1 MPLFIR
7 NPEVDALIDKVM
19 AATGSRDK
27 TDTVR
32 KALLLQLEA
41 VSPRESLA
49 SRVAKVQQNAV
60 LTGLRPD
67 SCKDKD
73 LMDEQWG
80 D

>member
-7 NPEVDALIDKVM
+7 NPEVDTLVDKVM
-19 AATGSRDK
+19 AATGSKDK
-27 TDTVR
+27 TETVR

-41 VSPRESLA
+41 VNAKESLA
-49 SRVAKVQQNAV
+49 SRVAKVQQKAA

-67 SCKDKD
+67 GRDDKD

-80 D
+80 V

>member
-7 NPEVDALIDKVM
+7 NTEVETLVDKVM
-19 AATGSRDK
+19 AATGSKDK

-41 VSPRESLA
+41 VSAKESLT
-49 SRVAKVQQNAV
+49 SRVAKVQQKAA

-67 SCKDKD
+67 GRDDKD

-80 D
+80 N

>member
-7 NPEVDALIDKVM
+7 NTEVETLVDKVM
-19 AATGSRDK
+19 AATGSTDK

-41 VSPRESLA
+41 VSTKESLA
-49 SRVAKVQQNAV
+49 SRVAKVQQKAA

-67 SCKDKD
+67 GRDDKD

-80 D
+80 N

>member
-7 NPEVDALIDKVM
+7 NTEVETLVDKVM
-19 AATGSRDK
+19 AATGSTDK

-41 VSPRESLA
+41 VSAKESLA
-49 SRVAKVQQNAV
+49 SRVAKVQQKAA

-67 SCKDKD
+67 GRDDKD

-80 D
+80 N